1 MFVNLLTSIILWG
14 YEKYSLFF
22 KNRNYKI
29 IYRSLE
35 YSIDPDEED
44 YIVSGEFWYKE
55 SKYWSHYNVNHY
67 ADITNVDMSKH
78 TIPKNVT
85 KTIVCTKYYYNNR
98 IYKYIT
104 EGVEH
109 SWPPRDDSTGIFLPI
124 TRACLMNDD
133 CEVVRDVTE
142 KIKRYAG
149 PRNNFYGEEI
159 PIRDIFTYDE
169 MTLTKEY
176 PYLIIT
182 TALGQVKGFKTQC
195 DSVSFV
201 AK

>member
-1 MFVNLLTSIILWG
+1 MFLNLLTSIILWG

-78 TIPKNVT
+78 PIPKNVT

-98 IYKYIT
+98 VYKYVT

-109 SWPPRDDSTGIFLPI
+109 
-124 TRACLMNDD
+124 
-133 CEVVRDVTE
+133 
-142 KIKRYAG
+142 
-149 PRNNFYGEEI
+149 
-159 PIRDIFTYDE
+159 
-169 MTLTKEY
+169 
-176 PYLIIT
+176 
-182 TALGQVKGFKTQC
+182 
-195 DSVSFV
+195 
-201 AK
+201 